1 MKLLVLRITND
12 CNLNCKYCYAALEE
26 KNYMTKEVAIK
37 SIVQAI
43 EPYESL
49 KVQITGG
56 EPILN
61 WELVKDIY
69 EFGIETNR
77 NLIISIQSNGTL
89 ITDDIAKDIKRMKLS
104 IGISLDGLHAHD
116 EGMEG

>member
-56 EPILN
+56 EC
-61 WELVKDIY
+61 
-69 EFGIETNR
+69 
-77 NLIISIQSNGTL
+77 Q
-89 ITDDIAKDIKRMKLS
+89 
-104 IGISLDGLHAHD
+104 
-116 EGMEG
+116 